1 MKTIG
6 VVGTGFV
13 GTAVI
18 EGMKSALE
26 IMSYDKKDAFVTSIL
41 EVDFGPNRGDKHD
54 RVSGDTDVPFECI
67 VGNVDGPI
75 FVCVPTPMNA
85 DGSCDCSIVADVVM
99 CLNTAAKKQ
108 NKQIDVVIKST
119 VIPGTTDY
127 LDSICSN
134 SNVCFNPEFLVE
146 KTSIEDFKNQ
156 KRIVLGGKNLVNIK
170 KAYNIAF
177 PQVEIVELSSSEA
190 EMVKYVTNCFLS
202 VKVAFAN
209 EIKQICDKLTINY
222 SEVINCAIKDK
233 RLGESHWAV
242 PGPDGLLGF
251 GGKCFPK
258 DLSALMVKSVQLH
271 VDPKVMRGAWDKNK
285 EIRH

>member
-1 MKTIG
+1 MTIG
-6 VVGTGFV
+6 VIGTGFV

-18 EGMKSALE
+18 EGMKQCFQ
-26 IMSYDKKDAFVTSIL
+26 IISYDKKDSFITNIL
-41 EVDFGPNRGDKHD
+41 EADFGQRFKTE
-54 RVSGDTDVPFECI
+54 TDIPFEC
-67 VGNVDGPI
+67 VVANADGPI
-75 FVCVPTPMNA
+75 FVCVPTPMKD
-85 DGSCDCSIVADVVM
+85 DGSCDCSIVTDVVM
-99 CLNTAAKKQ
+99 RLDSAAKKQ
-108 NKQIDVVIKST
+108 NKQIDIVIKST

-127 LDSICSN
+127 LNFICSN

-156 KRIVLGGKNLVNIK
+156 NRIVLGGKNLDNIK
-170 KAYNIAF
+170 EVYKRAF
-177 PQVEIVELSSSEA
+177 PSVEVIELSNAEA

-222 SEVINCAIKDK
+222 SEVINCAIRDK

>member
-1 MKTIG
+1 MINIG
-6 VVGTGFV
+6 VIGTGFV

-18 EGMKSALE
+18 EGMKHAFE
-26 IMSYDKKDAFVTSIL
+26 IFSYDKKDMFI
-41 EVDFGPNRGDKHD
+41 NN
-54 RVSGDTDVPFECI
+54 PFEFI
-67 VGNVDGPI
+67 VENTDGPI
-75 FVCVPTPMNA
+75 FVCVPTPMNS
-85 DGSCDCSIVADVVM
+85 DGSCDCSIVADVVR
-99 CLNTAAKKQ
+99 CLDSAAKKQ

-119 VIPGTTDY
+119 VVPGTTDY

-134 SNVCFNPEFLVE
+134 SNVSFNPEFLVE
-146 KTSIEDFKNQ
+146 KTSIQDFKDQN
-156 KRIVLGGKNLVNIK
+156 RIVLGGKDTTNVK
-170 KAYNIAF
+170 KAYQMAF
-177 PQVEIVELSSSEA
+177 PGVEIIEMDSTEA
-190 EMVKYVTNCFLS
+190 EMVKYVTNCFLAL
-202 VKVAFAN
+202 KVSFAN
-209 EIKQICDKLTINY
+209 EIKQICDKLTIDYNR
-222 SEVINCAIKDK
+222 VIDCAIRDK

>member
-1 MKTIG
+1 MTTIG
-6 VVGTGFV
+6 VIGTGFV

-18 EGMKSALE
+18 EGFKSSFE

-41 EVDFGPNRGDKHD
+41 EVDFGPNRIQTE
-54 RVSGDTDVPFECI
+54 TDIPFECI

-75 FVCVPTPMNA
+75 FVCVPTPMNF
-85 DGSCDCSIVADVVM
+85 DGSCDTSIVANVVM
-99 CLNTAAKKQ
+99 SLDAAARKLNKHITIA
-108 NKQIDVVIKST
+108 IKST
-119 VIPGTTDY
+119 VTPGVSQY
-127 LDSICSN
+127 LDDICSC
-134 SNVCFNPEFLVE
+134 SNICFNPEFLVE

-156 KRIVLGGKNLVNIK
+156 NRIVLGGKDVAALK
-170 KAYNIAF
+170 ELYNKAF
-177 PQVEIVELSSSEA
+177 PGVEIIETGNTEA

-222 SEVINCAIKDK
+222 NEVINCAMRDK